1 MIDQG
6 SHLID
11 LARWFLGD
19 LKVAFRFTPSYF
31 WPGRVDDNCF
41 LAVTSA
47 TGQMAWLHT
56 SWTEWKNQFSLE
68 IMGRTGKL
76 TIDGL
81 GGGYGL
87 ERLTYH
93 RMLPQM
99 GPPETNQWEYP
110 LPDPS
115 FADEFENFVAAIDG
129 DTYDAMAALELIQSI
144 YERMP

>member
-1 MIDQG
+1 
-6 SHLID
+6 
-11 LARWFLGD
+11 
-19 LKVAFRFTPSYF
+19 
-31 WPGRVDDNCF
+31 
-41 LAVTSA
+41 
-47 TGQMAWLHT
+47 MAWLHT

-81 GGGYGL
+81 GGSYGL